1 MDRFF
6 NNNKNVLWT
15 IKKGGKR
22 SEWLRLVMNVWY
34 DENES
39 QFSIPAVEIRNMY
52 KSRLMVPKCQKVF
65 FSSFLWVFPPLISLR
80 PQLSSYMGIYISRI
94 LISLSWVM
102 LAEIV
107 QCVEI
112 YDFELNYVYHKFL
125 LNCISNNSSLHIL
138 AIISRSCLYL
148 RNVFLHEKYL
158 FFSLSNETRRDSIVW
173 RIRGVE
179 KLFSSFSWASKDR
192 IFFRNTIHND
202 TWWGKKR
209 MKNFSSP
216 DSDIATEGNFPKNVT
231 EWACEDDKDKL
242 TKSAKKKMFFS
253 CREMLSN
260 IVSMMWTVVSNLWLM
275 ITNRKNH
282 TEKCENVFSAHFI
295 PQINE
300 STLTSVA
307 PCPIH
312 ICDSLEKFNLSPLQI
327 SAE

>member
-1 MDRFF
+1 MCDMMRTSHSSPSQQLRYEICI
-6 NNNKNVLWT
+6 KVAWWSQNV
-15 IKKGGKR
+15 KK
-22 SEWLRLVMNVWY
+22 
-34 DENES
+34 
-39 QFSIPAVEIRNMY
+39 
-52 KSRLMVPKCQKVF
+52 
-65 FSSFLWVFPPLISLR
+65 SSFPRFYEFFLHWYLSVLSCHLTWESTFPEFWFHWVELCWLK
-80 PQLSSYMGIYISRI
+80 LSNVSRFMTSNWTMSTTSFYSTVSQI
-94 LISLSWVM
+94 THL
-102 LAEIV
+102 
-107 QCVEI
+107 
-112 YDFELNYVYHKFL
+112 
-125 LNCISNNSSLHIL
+125 CISSPSSL
-138 AIISRSCLYL
+138 ARVCTWEMFFCM
-148 RNVFLHEKYL
+148 RNIY
-158 FFSLSNETRRDSIVW
+158 FSHCQTRRGEIPLYDVQEELRSFFQAF
-173 RIRGVE
+173 VE
-179 KLFSSFSWASKDR
+179 PAKIGF
-192 IFFRNTIHND
+192 FFRNTIHND